1 MLFTSQRN
9 KTYKIGLVLFYIGI
23 FLLPSSLG
31 LSIIIILF
39 SSIIGLFIYPEE
51 TLKDKWNIVLIII
64 SFFMVTSS
72 VFNTFFNETIYT
84 SDLPKSRYWLDL
96 FNWIPLFLCFIG
108 SQKYLRNEKDR
119 EITALI
125 MISGS
130 IPVIFTGIAQY
141 FFNLTPGVLK
151 TFFGLITWYQEEVKE
166 KNGLSGLFSNPNY
179 ASSWLNI
186 IWPFC
191 IASALK
197 TKKRINKSIQIL
209 ITIFVFLCTILTNS
223 RAGSGGL
230 LITFL
235 MLPELK
241 IIRRFSPFVIFF
253 FIGQITTFIPQLF
266 LKAKDYFKDGISIK
280 ELFFSYS
287 FESSNEVITRF
298 DIWMSGIRNIINNP
312 FFGSGSGSFTAK
324 FLYDEGVIRAHS
336 HNLPLELAINFGI
349 PVSILL
355 STLVITISILSI
367 KTSFL
372 LEEKKYLDKIFDKA
386 WSISLLVLTIG
397 HLVDIPYFDGRI
409 SIGGWILLAGSR
421 NIIRKR
427 Y

>member
-179 ASSWLNI
+179 ASS
-186 IWPFC
+186 
-191 IASALK
+191 
-197 TKKRINKSIQIL
+197 
-209 ITIFVFLCTILTNS
+209 
-223 RAGSGGL
+223 
-230 LITFL
+230 
-235 MLPELK
+235 
-241 IIRRFSPFVIFF
+241 
-253 FIGQITTFIPQLF
+253 
-266 LKAKDYFKDGISIK
+266 
-280 ELFFSYS
+280 
-287 FESSNEVITRF
+287 
-298 DIWMSGIRNIINNP
+298 
-312 FFGSGSGSFTAK
+312 
-324 FLYDEGVIRAHS
+324 
-336 HNLPLELAINFGI
+336 
-349 PVSILL
+349 
-355 STLVITISILSI
+355 
-367 KTSFL
+367 
-372 LEEKKYLDKIFDKA
+372 
-386 WSISLLVLTIG
+386 
-397 HLVDIPYFDGRI
+397 
-409 SIGGWILLAGSR
+409 
-421 NIIRKR
+421 
-427 Y
+427 